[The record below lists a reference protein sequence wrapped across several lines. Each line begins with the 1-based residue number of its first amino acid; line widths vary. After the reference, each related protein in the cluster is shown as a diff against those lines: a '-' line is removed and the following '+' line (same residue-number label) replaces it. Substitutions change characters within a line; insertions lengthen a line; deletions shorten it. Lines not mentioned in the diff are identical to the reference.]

1 MYKNMINDFLKYI
14 DCFGTKFN
22 FYIDKDRKFYTP
34 LGGIFSS
41 LAFLFGLVVFLF
53 LNIEDFLH
61 TAPISSH
68 SIIEENY
75 TNIKFGEEKIWIP
88 WRIRD
93 YNNNG
98 VNHTNLFYPI
108 IYYYQGI
115 KNGSSQGMNLTHE
128 LLNYKL
134 CNETSM
140 ANTSNLYLLNVSL
153 SSLYCI
159 EMEELYIGGNW
170 QANFINYVEFD
181 LYICKNGIDY
191 NETNNNCST
200 YEDIMESASNDNS
213 YEMEIFYPI
222 VYYQPYN
229 KTTPIIIKYTS
240 YFYHFS
246 RYSNKIDR
254 LYLQKYVLNDDN
266 GWFKKD
272 IKKYTYWGF
281 SSLNG
286 DSYTH
291 GDKRDLMNEGST
303 SRLYSFNI
311 YLSSDIITY
320 NRTYKKMFLIIA
332 DRLPIVNIVYI
343 LFSFFAKIFKISSG
357 NKKLTE
363 LLFEN
368 LKEKTNKSNKVN
380 KVNNEQFNIIK
391 IKSKN
396 NLQQQSLKKYGS
408 IQKDLSNKNI
418 PHLSGFD
425 NTNSNLKNMLSN
437 MHNNNNNNNNA
448 NDASSS
454 LVQLSPQ
461 NNINRRR
468 HSMSSSRNFKFRFNK
483 KGKKGQ
489 SNFSNI
495 ISENSFNNNVINYMP
510 FDVNN
515 NNININIHNNLKNIE
530 IYDNTKSIDTPKH
543 QSSKLNIK
551 KRLNEEKSNNEKLT
565 KNKTKKHYVKSKLFP
580 YKYYLCSIFI
590 KNVDVNKESIF
601 FPKKFITVYNFIC
614 QLFDISSY
622 LILQREFQ
630 TIKNTL
636 LRGKYKALIE
646 NRQKINVNDH
656 SFNID
661 MKECLDYQKFSIL
674 GRVKNTQTIDKKV

>member
-1 MYKNMINDFLKYI
+1 MYKNMINEFLKYI

-41 LAFLFGLVVFLF
+41 LAFFFGLLVFLF

-61 TAPISSH
+61 TAPMSSQ
-68 SIIEENY
+68 SIKEEHFN
-75 TNIKFGEEKIWIP
+75 NIKFGEEKIWIP

-93 YNNNG
+93 YNNKG

-108 IYYYQGI
+108 IYYYKGI
-115 KNGSSQGMNLTHE
+115 RNESSQGMDLTYD

-140 ANTSNLYLLNVSL
+140 INQSELYLLNVSL
-153 SSLYCI
+153 GSLYCI
-159 EMEELYIGGNW
+159 EMEDLFIGGNW
-170 QANFINYVEFD
+170 QADFINYVEFD

-191 NETNNNCST
+191 NESNINCSS
-200 YEDIMESASNDNS
+200 YEKIMESASYDNS

-229 KTTPIIIKYTS
+229 KTAPIIVKYS
-240 YFYHFS
+240 NYFYHFS

-254 LYLQKYVLNDDN
+254 LYLQKYILNDDN
-266 GWFKKD
+266 GWFQKD
-272 IKKYTYWGF
+272 IKQYIYWGF
-281 SSLNG
+281 SSLSG
-286 DSYTH
+286 DSYSH
-291 GDKRDLMNEGST
+291 GDKKDLMNEGST

-311 YLSSDIITY
+311 YLNSDIITY
-320 NRTYKKMFLIIA
+320 NRTYKKIFLIIA

-343 LFSFFAKIFKISSG
+343 LFSFIAKVFKISSG

-368 LKEKTNKSNKVN
+368 LKEKTNKPNKAKN
-380 KVNNEQFNIIK
+380 VNNEQFNIIK

-396 NLQQQSLKKYGS
+396 NLPQQSLKKYGS
-408 IQKDLSNKNI
+408 IQKNLSNKNI
-418 PHLSGFD
+418 PHLNEID
-425 NTNSNLKNMLSN
+425 NTNNNLKSMLSN
-437 MHNNNNNNNNA
+437 TNNNNNNA
-448 NDASSS
+448 NDNSSS
-454 LVQLSPQ
+454 FVRLSPT
-461 NNINRRR
+461 NVNLRR
-468 HSMSSSRNFKFRFNK
+468 HSMSSSRNIKFKFNK

-489 SNFSNI
+489 NNCSNI
-495 ISENSFNNNVINYMP
+495 VSDNSLNNNFINYIP
-510 FDVNN
+510 VDVNN

-543 QSSKLNIK
+543 QSSKFNIK
-551 KRLNEEKSNNEKLT
+551 KKLNEEKSNNEKLT

-630 TIKNTL
+630 IIKNTL

-674 GRVKNTQTIDKKV
+674 GRVKNAQNIDKKV